1 MSALKSGGLTSSM
14 KGKQRSGA
22 AELSDDSDT
31 DGDVESE
38 SETDTDTD
46 TDEE

>member
-1 MSALKSGGLTSSM
+1 MSALKSGGLASSK
-14 KGKQRSGA
+14 KGKQPPGA

-31 DGDVESE
+31 EGDVESE